1 MAGQQPTSHR
11 SAGLRAAAIGLLSIA
26 LLGTS
31 SLTAYADDL
40 GAQETAK
47 QNQIAANAV
56 TIQKNQ
62 SALDQAAAA
71 LKASQTDLATAQTDL
86 ANKQQAVKTAQAE
99 DTQMAGNLATAE
111 QTLATAEQTLT
122 ARQADL
128 AAAQDAVAQGQAN
141 IASQRDQIGLVVQTT
156 TQQNTTLISLA
167 MLLNGGF
174 DTATINNQV
183 QWTSMVLAANEHA
196 MDQLQAAQIQ
206 LQNAQ
211 AAAQTA
217 QDAAQQAQDAASAAE
232 ADVAA
237 QKAATA
243 QHLAVTQQAQA
254 DANTAAQTVAAK
266 VTANQQAQADA
277 QAALKQSQDEQ
288 AQLNADLAVI
298 QQQIQAQVAAD
309 QAAAAAGQGAPDQAA
324 PSSGTFFQRP
334 VPGVVTATFGWRIP
348 PIKGASSYHEGV
360 DFASPCG
367 TPILA
372 SAAGTVTYAGWN
384 GSLGNY
390 VAINHGMID
399 GNYWSTGY
407 GHQKQIAVSVGQ
419 TVSRGQVVGYE
430 GTTGVS
436 TGCHVHYNVFKNGVL
451 INGLP
456 LVS

>member
-1 MAGQQPTSHR
+1 VAGHQHTSHR

-26 LLGTS
+26 LLGSS
-31 SLTAYADDL
+31 SLAAHADDL
-40 GAQETAK
+40 GTQETAK

-62 SALDQAAAA
+62 TALDQAASA
-71 LKASQTDLATAQTDL
+71 LKASQDALSAAQTDL
-86 ANKQQAVKTAQAE
+86 SAKQQAVVTAKAE
-99 DTQMAGNLATAE
+99 DTKMATNLAAAE
-111 QTLATAEQTLT
+111 QTLADRQADLV

-128 AAAQDAVAQGQAN
+128 ATAQDAVTKGLAA
-141 IASQRDQIGLVVQTT
+141 IAAQRDQIGLVAQTT
-156 TQQNTTLISLA
+156 AQQNTTLVALA

-174 DTATINNQV
+174 NTASVNNQV
-183 QWTSMVLAANEHA
+183 QWTTMVFTANEAA
-196 MDQLQAAQIQ
+196 MNQLQTAQVQ
-206 LQNAQ
+206 LQS
-211 AAAQTA
+211 A
-217 QDAAQQAQDAASAAE
+217 QDAAQQAQDAAQKAQDAATAAE
-232 ADVAA
+232 ADVAT

-243 QHLAVTQQAQA
+243 QHLVVTKQAQA
-254 DANTAAQTVAAK
+254 DATAAAQTVAAK
-266 VTANQQAQADA
+266 VTANQQAQTDA
-277 QAALKQSQDEQ
+277 AAALKQSQDEQ
-288 AQLNADLAVI
+288 AQYEADLASI
-298 QQQIQAQVAAD
+298 QQQIQAEIEREK
-309 QAAAAAGQGAPDQAA
+309 AAAAAGQGTPDQSA
-324 PSSGTFFQRP
+324 PSTGTFFQRP
-334 VPGVVTATFGWRIP
+334 VPGPVTATFGWRKP
-348 PIKGASSYHEGV
+348 PIPGASSYHQGV

-407 GHQKQIAVSVGQ
+407 GHQKQVAVHVGQ